1 MESPLKLFHA
11 GRKLFWLLAGS
22 AVLADQLTKRWLYEK
37 PVEGAGH
44 IVHNLYLLRI
54 VRHPGNPGGAFG
66 LPGGPVL
73 YAAAAVLGLAL
84 ITFFFVSTPTHESRI
99 HAGLGLMA
107 GGALGNLVDRVTLG
121 VVRDFIEFPFPWPAF
136 NVADALI
143 CAGFGLVVWDVLVEI
158 WPGLSGEAVD
168 DPE

>member
-1 MESPLKLFHA
+1 MRSALDLFE
-11 GRKLFWLLAGS
+11 GKRKLFWVLAAL
-22 AVLADQLTKRWLYEK
+22 AVLADQASKVLLWELPKKGT
-37 PVEGAGH
+37 GH
-44 IVHNLYLLRI
+44 VVRDLYLVQI

-73 YAAAAVLGLAL
+73 YAAAALVGLSL
-84 ITFFFVSTPTHESRI
+84 IAAFFATTAPGRSLM

-107 GGALGNLVDRVTLG
+107 GGAVGNLVDRLLLG

-143 CAGFGLVVWDVLVEI
+143 CTGFGLVLVNVLFGPNVAQA
-158 WPGLSGEAVD
+158 EAE
-168 DPE
+168 PRAG